1 MKNNKYLL
9 STILAAV
16 VFAACAIAMLVR
28 VWIPVVVIPP
38 LNIPNMVALS
48 VIALIIE
55 HFLTKGNPR
64 CYICIPV
71 FGALSFGILP
81 LMAGFACQHTFWKFG
96 LVGAVV
102 AGVVAA
108 HLMEQSMVVWA
119 VLALLISVTAVLGD
133 LAESMFKRAAD
144 VKDSGALIP
153 GHGGMLDR
161 FDALFLSAPF
171 VFVYMLFVF

>member
-16 VFAACAIAMLVR
+16 VFAACTIGLLVR
-28 VWIPVVVIPP
+28 VWIPAAVIPP

-48 VIALIIE
+48 VIALLIE

-71 FGALSFGILP
+71 FGALTFGILP

-102 AGVVAA
+102 FTATTFLFTSAQDRLLTGPKAKAAAVITGIGIWLASQCFAGII
-108 HLMEQSMVVWA
+108 L
-119 VLALLISVTAVLGD
+119 
-133 LAESMFKRAAD
+133 
-144 VKDSGALIP
+144 
-153 GHGGMLDR
+153 
-161 FDALFLSAPF
+161 
-171 VFVYMLFVF
+171 

>member
-9 STILAAV
+9 STILAVV
-16 VFAACAIAMLVR
+16 VFAACAFAVVVR
-28 VWIPVVVIPP
+28 VCIPAAIIPP
-38 LNIPNMVALS
+38 LNIPGMAALS
-48 VIALIIE
+48 VIALLIE

-102 AGVVAA
+102 F
-108 HLMEQSMVVWA
+108 
-119 VLALLISVTAVLGD
+119 TAVTFLFTSATDRLLTGPKAKAAAVITGLGIF
-133 LAESMFKRAAD
+133 LASQCFA
-144 VKDSGALIP
+144 GIIL
-153 GHGGMLDR
+153 
-161 FDALFLSAPF
+161 
-171 VFVYMLFVF
+171 